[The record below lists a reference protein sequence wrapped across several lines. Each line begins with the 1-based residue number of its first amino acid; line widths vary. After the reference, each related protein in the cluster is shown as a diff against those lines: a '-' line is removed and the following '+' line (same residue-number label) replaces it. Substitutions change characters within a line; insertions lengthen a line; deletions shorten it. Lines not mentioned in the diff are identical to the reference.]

1 MSVFGYQMRIAVG
14 TRRENPPWV
23 LTESDALR
31 TSVAA
36 WLTVVIHHLYLYQT
50 PLRQT
55 GNS

>member
-1 MSVFGYQMRIAVG
+1 VSVFGYQMRIAVG